1 MNFLLSG
8 YSPIRISAFEAA
20 SQHDG
25 VSPVHHMLLDWSKH
39 SHLANVSAL
48 ARTLKFMGR
57 EDVVQVLNVA
67 SYSSG
72 SQGHT
77 QSQGHRQ
84 SANGQVAIDRSYPHQ
99 HGNVPYIENMY
110 QSAGSMYFTT
120 SQEHSNHA

>member
-1 MNFLLSG
+1 M
-8 YSPIRISAFEAA
+8 
-20 SQHDG
+20 
-25 VSPVHHMLLDWSKH
+25 HHMLLDWSKH

-48 ARTLKFMGR
+48 ARTLKFMAR

-67 SYSSG
+67 NYSSG
-72 SQGHT
+72 FQGHT

-84 SANGQVAIDRSYPHQ
+84 SSTGQVAIDRSYPHQ
-99 HGNVPYIENMY
+99 YGNVPYIENMY